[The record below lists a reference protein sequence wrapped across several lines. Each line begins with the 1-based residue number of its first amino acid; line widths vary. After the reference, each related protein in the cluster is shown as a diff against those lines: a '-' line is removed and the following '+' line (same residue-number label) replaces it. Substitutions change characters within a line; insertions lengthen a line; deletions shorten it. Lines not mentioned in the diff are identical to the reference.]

1 MNDIK
6 FFFFLFFKQYFK
18 NYFRAVNVSVTDE
31 WAD

>member
-6 FFFFLFFKQYFK
+6 VFFQFFKQYFK
-18 NYFRAVNVSVTDE
+18 NYFRAVSVSVTDE

>member
-6 FFFFLFFKQYFK
+6 FFFFFFKQYFK

>member
-6 FFFFLFFKQYFK
+6 FFFEFFKQYFK